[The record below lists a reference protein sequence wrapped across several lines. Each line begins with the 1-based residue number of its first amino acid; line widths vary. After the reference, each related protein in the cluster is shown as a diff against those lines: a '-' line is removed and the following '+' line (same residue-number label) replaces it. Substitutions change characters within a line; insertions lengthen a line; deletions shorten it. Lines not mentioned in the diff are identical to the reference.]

1 MVFKPTR
8 RKFLLTGL
16 TVAGGVVGCSQLP
29 QGSTGADRSTT
40 ANGLLSQGTPPSQAT
55 SMPER
60 VLGKTNLTVPILG
73 LGGAGQ
79 TPLSWNDSEAQ
90 AVAIVERALELG
102 IRYFD
107 TASSYGPSEA
117 YLGQALPP
125 FRNDVILAS
134 KTAQRDRDGAWRE
147 LEQSLQRLKTDHL
160 DIWQLHHVS
169 FPEELNTLF
178 SQDGAIRAIEEAKQ
192 QGLIR
197 FSGITG
203 HREPAVIATALQRY
217 PFDMTLVCLN
227 AADTHHP
234 RPFAATVLPVAQA
247 QNTGVVAMKV
257 PAYGKLFSTG
267 ALAGMQQAMGYTLSL
282 PGVQSCVIAAESVE
296 QLEHNVRVAEA
307 FAPLSET
314 TMADIEQRTAGV
326 WQETSFFRSWS

>member
-16 TVAGGVVGCSQLP
+16 TVAGGVVGCSRLP
-29 QGSTGADRSTT
+29 QGSTDTDRSTA
-40 ANGLLSQGTPPSQAT
+40 ANGLLSQGTPSPST

-79 TPLSWNDSEAQ
+79 TPLSWNDSEGQ
-90 AVAIVERALELG
+90 AMAIVERALELG

-117 YLGQALPP
+117 YLGNVLPP
-125 FRNDVILAS
+125 FRTDVVLAS

-147 LEQSLQRLKTDHL
+147 LEQSLKRLKTDYL

-169 FPEELNTLF
+169 FPEELDTLLG
-178 SQDGAIRAIEEAKQ
+178 QDGAVRAIEEAKQ

-217 PFDMTLVCLN
+217 PFDMTLICLN
-227 AADTHHP
+227 AADKHHL

-267 ALAGMQQAMGYTLSL
+267 ALEGMQQAMGYSLSL
-282 PGVQSCVIAAESVE
+282 PGVHSCVIAAESVE
-296 QLEHNVRVAEA
+296 QLEHNVSVAEA

-314 TMADIEQRTAGV
+314 AMADIEQRTAGV